1 MKKFM
6 IFVLVLLLLAGGAVV
21 ALPKLV
27 SMERIEAEAK
37 SQFHAAT
44 GRDIAFDTPR
54 LFFWPNVGV
63 KLKNVTISNPK
74 WAKDKNMLELAEME
88 VSLALMPL
96 VDKQIEVKRFTLK
109 APVIS
114 LEKAS
119 DGRTSWELSGTAKKV
134 ADNQDAGKP
143 TSASSSMK
151 GYGLKLGEFMLA
163 DGKVTYRDGATGK
176 TEVLED
182 VDMSVNLPDLNSAL
196 DMDGAFKYHGKRINV
211 VVGLEKPMALV
222 DGSSSKGSLDI
233 RADDVTAKI
242 SGLIATSGTFLKGDI
257 DANIS
262 SLSKLVAFVNG
273 NTAPEKLPFEKISFK
288 SAAEVTADKMKLSGA
303 SLSLDDLNA
312 GGDVTVNYGAA
323 KPDIYARLAIDKIDL
338 DRFMGE
344 PATGAAAENKK
355 ATAQGQTKW
364 DETPIDFS
372 GLKAVNADLILQ
384 TKGFSLKGA
393 DVGPSNLVVKL
404 DGGNLSFKSSEAS
417 LFDGKFSSDLSVNA
431 ATSTPSMAFK
441 FDMTGVQAKP
451 VLTTFADFKKLS
463 GAADANVSVTSSG
476 KSQRAIIEGLN
487 GQGAV
492 VFKDGALEGIDLVN
506 IAKMIQSKLTNMNI
520 GEGKTDFVELG
531 GTFTIT
537 RGVATNKD
545 LKMRGPL
552 VQASGSGDVD
562 LPAKMVAYRVVPV
575 LTASSAV
582 DNAGGISVPV
592 DIKGPFNNIKIKP
605 DYAAVIQNALQNP
618 AEIKKT
624 LKNVEDQ
631 LDPMKDNFK
640 TLKKD
645 LKKDPAKAL
654 QGLLGGGMFGQQPAP
669 APVEAAPVEPA
680 PAPATVP

>member
-6 IFVLVLLLLAGGAVV
+6 IFVLVLLLLVGGAVI

-27 SMERIEAEAK
+27 SMEKIEAEAK

-44 GRDIAFDTPR
+44 GRDIAFDKPR
-54 LFFWPNVGV
+54 LFFWPNIGV

-88 VSLALMPL
+88 VSLALRSL
-96 VDKQIEVKRFTLK
+96 LDKQIEVKRFTLK

-134 ADNQDAGKP
+134 ADNQDAGKSA
-143 TSASSSMK
+143 SASSSMK

-176 TEVLED
+176 TEMLED

-262 SLSKLVAFVNG
+262 SLSKLVAFING
-273 NTAPEKLPFEKISFK
+273 TEAEKLPFEKISFK
-288 SAAEVTADKMKLSGA
+288 SSAEVTADKMKLSGA

-312 GGDVTVNYGAA
+312 GGDVTVNYSSA

-338 DRFMGE
+338 DRFVGGE
-344 PATGAAAENKK
+344 DAGAAAGNKT

-364 DETPIDFS
+364 DDTPIDFS

-431 ATSTPSMAFK
+431 ATSTPSMSFK

-463 GAADANVSVTSSG
+463 GAADANVAVTSSG

-492 VFKDGALEGIDLVN
+492 VFKDGSLEGIDLVN

-562 LPAKMVAYRVVPV
+562 LPAKMVAYRIVPV

-592 DIKGPFNNIKIKP
+592 DVKGPFNNIKIKP
-605 DYAAVIQNALQNP
+605 DYAAVIQNALKNP
-618 AEIKKT
+618 EEIKKT

-631 LDPMKDNFK
+631 FDPMKDNFK

-654 QGLLGGGMFGQQPAP
+654 QGLLGGGMFGQQPAAP
-669 APVEAAPVEPA
+669 APAE